1 MYTPSS
7 WRVASFCVTAA
18 MLAFADALLAASWIG
33 SVWGMAIAAGVIAG
47 LLVSIAWTLRHYVGV
62 VSIGLLSFAIAV
74 AVALARNSPRA
85 SALSVLV
92 ALAVF
97 GVWFLTYDIWFTGRA
112 NAEVVTPVTTI
123 GGAGRAG
130 CALIVHHHGRGRE
143 HFQRRMQLAFAEGL
157 QSQGWRV
164 DITTASRAAPTDVSA
179 YDLLVLGAQTYNW
192 CPARAVVDYADRL
205 HDLRGKPVVV
215 VVSGG
220 GMTERAMRVLQAH
233 VVRAGGA
240 IVDAIEIWKSRPNA
254 ERHGLSDPVAIMRR
268 AGARQAPA
276 PHRHT
281 A

>member
-7 WRVASFCVTAA
+7 WRVASLGVTAA
-18 MLAFADALLAASWIG
+18 IMAFADAFLAAWWIG
-33 SVWGMAIAAGVIAG
+33 SVWAMAVTAGVILG
-47 LLVSIAWTLRHYVGV
+47 LIVSIAWTLRHYVGA
-62 VSIGLLSFAIAV
+62 VSIALLLAAAAMTV
-74 AVALARNSPRA
+74 MLARTSPRA
-85 SALSVLV
+85 SVFSLLMT
-92 ALAVF
+92 LAVF
-97 GVWFLTYDIWFTGRA
+97 GIWFVFYDLWFTGRA
-112 NAEVVTPVTTI
+112 NAEVVTPVTTV
-123 GGAGRAG
+123 GGDGRAG
-130 CALIVHHHGRGRE
+130 RALIVHHHGRGRE
-143 HFQRRMQLAFAEGL
+143 HFQHRMQLAFAEGL

-164 DITTASRAAPTDVSA
+164 DITTASREAPTDVSA

-192 CPARAVVDYADRL
+192 CPARAVVEYVDRL

-233 VVRAGGA
+233 VLRAGGA

-254 ERHGLSDPVAIMRR
+254 ERHGLSDPVTIMRR
-268 AGARQAPA
+268 AGARQAGA